1 MEHAY
6 DLHRVSKVYGSGE
19 RRVVAVNE
27 IDLTVETGE
36 FVAIVGA
43 SGSGK
48 TTLLQLLGALDRP
61 TSGTIECAGED
72 MAEMS
77 EGELSRLRRERIGFI
92 FQQFNLIPTL
102 TAEQNVEAAAAA
114 AHRSSAD
121 RRARARQL
129 LEDVGLGARAGHLP
143 SQLSGGEQQ
152 RVAIARSLINEP
164 SVLLA
169 DEPTG
174 NLDTTTGE
182 EILQLLQRLSA
193 GQGQTVVLIT
203 HDPAIAATASRTVR
217 LKDGSIVEDSG
228 AATLAINAST

>member
-1 MEHAY
+1 M
-6 DLHRVSKVYGSGE
+6 
-19 RRVVAVNE
+19 
-27 IDLTVETGE
+27 
-36 FVAIVGA
+36 
-43 SGSGK
+43 
-48 TTLLQLLGALDRP
+48 
-61 TSGTIECAGED
+61 
-72 MAEMS
+72 
-77 EGELSRLRRERIGFI
+77 
-92 FQQFNLIPTL
+92 
-102 TAEQNVEAAAAA
+102 
-114 AHRSSAD
+114 
-121 RRARARQL
+121 
-129 LEDVGLGARAGHLP
+129 
-143 SQLSGGEQQ
+143 
-152 RVAIARSLINEP
+152 AIARSLINEP